1 MRQKSN
7 RTLLIEQERAAR
19 KEERERKKAEKERD
33 KNIREDRRERKQAE
47 REAKRE
53 IRLEKQRVHESVVRN
68 GVPKVRPEES
78 RFGLREAIVYSPL
91 VLCGGCGAIV
101 RDSAIIGNLCPKC
114 KYGKEVQSAQ
124 HEGRQTQG
132 DAPTGVH
139 DGPLEAQ
146 DERRRT

>member
-1 MRQKSN
+1 MSRPKSP
-7 RTLLIEQERAAR
+7 ERIQRDLDKAIR
-19 KEERERKKAEKERD
+19 KE
-33 KNIREDRRERKQAE
+33 RREQKQAE
-47 REAKRE
+47 QKAKRE
-53 IRLEKQRVHESVVRN
+53 VRLEKQRVHESVERN
-68 GVPKVRPEES
+68 GVPKIRPEES
-78 RFGLREAIVYSPL
+78 HFGLREAVAYSPL
-91 VLCGGCGAIV
+91 VLCGGCGVIV

-146 DERRRT
+146 ESQDERRRA

>member
-1 MRQKSN
+1 MSRPKSPA
-7 RTLLIEQERAAR
+7 RIQADLDKAIR
-19 KEERERKKAEKERD
+19 KE
-33 KNIREDRRERKQAE
+33 RRERKRQE
-47 REAKRE
+47 CEAKRTL
-53 IRLEKQRVHESVVRN
+53 RARKRATHESIVKNN
-68 GVPKVRPEES
+68 GISPIHSGGEQL
-78 RFGLREAIVYSPL
+78 GLRDAIVYSPL

-146 DERRRT
+146 DERRRA